1 MHSRLY
7 EQLLNNHP
15 RLQHTAAFNSLYDNS
30 GIVGV
35 FTTTDADYAEEAINL
50 VAKELQARASQC
62 TLPPTLLSGSGH
74 NPVDCSTHQYRGHH
88 RSCEVLCQHEARLR
102 CA

>member
-50 VAKELQARASQC
+50 VAKELQVC
-62 TLPPTLLSGSGH
+62 TDPQMDLLRSPRERDALVATRSMPTVV
-74 NPVDCSTHQYRGHH
+74 P
-88 RSCEVLCQHEARLR
+88 
-102 CA
+102 

>member
-15 RLQHTAAFNSLYDNS
+15 RLQHTAAFNSLYDTS

-35 FTTTDADYAEEAINL
+35 FTTTDAEYAEEAINL
-50 VAKELQARASQC
+50 VAKELQVCALHSALVTYTRRARHEPQTS
-62 TLPPTLLSGSGH
+62 LGS
-74 NPVDCSTHQYRGHH
+74 
-88 RSCEVLCQHEARLR
+88 
-102 CA
+102 

>member
-62 TLPPTLLSGSGH
+62 SLQCNMITATLLSDFRRI
-74 NPVDCSTHQYRGHH
+74 PV
-88 RSCEVLCQHEARLR
+88 
-102 CA
+102 

>member
-50 VAKELQARASQC
+50 VAKELQVC
-62 TLPPTLLSGSGH
+62 TVPAA
-74 NPVDCSTHQYRGHH
+74 PVPCP
-88 RSCEVLCQHEARLR
+88 
-102 CA
+102 